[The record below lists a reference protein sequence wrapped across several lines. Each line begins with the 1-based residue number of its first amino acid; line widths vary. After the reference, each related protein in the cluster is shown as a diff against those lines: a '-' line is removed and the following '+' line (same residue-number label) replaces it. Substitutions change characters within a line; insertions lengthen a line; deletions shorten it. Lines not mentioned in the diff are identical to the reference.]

1 MIKSMTGYGLA
12 RLEDDEKSIVVEI
25 KTLNSKFTDLSVRLP
40 KTLYNKEIE
49 IRNLLTGLLERGKIS
64 VSVEYLRKSGSDT
77 NITINEDLFKN
88 YYRKLNDL
96 ATDVGTPA
104 GEIFKIAL
112 QLPEVMVPLENE
124 SQKERAWG
132 EIRELVQKAAEKC
145 NDFRI
150 HEGNEL
156 SEKLQSYIKQIR
168 MALTEIEKLDPERV
182 KRIKSRIKD
191 NLNDL
196 PGKEEIDENRL
207 EQELIYYIEKIDISE
222 EKVRLDT
229 HLNHFIE
236 ILEKDQSNGKKLNFV
251 SQEIGREINTIG
263 SKANDAPI
271 QRQVINMKEALE
283 KIKEQTLNIL

>member
-1 MIKSMTGYGLA
+1 MTGYGLA

-49 IRNLLTGLLERGKIS
+49 IRNLLTGLLERGKIT
-64 VSVEYLRKSGSDT
+64 VSVEYLRKRGSDT
-77 NITINEDLFKN
+77 NITINEDLFKK
-88 YYRKLNDL
+88 YYQKLNDL
-96 ATDVGTPA
+96 ATAVGTPT

-132 EIRELVQKAAEKC
+132 EIRGLVQEAAEKC
-145 NDFRI
+145 NDFRMR
-150 HEGNEL
+150 EGNEL
-156 SEKLQSYIKQIR
+156 SEKLKSYIKQIR
-168 MALTEIEKLDPERV
+168 MPLTEIENLDPERV

-236 ILEKDQSNGKKLNFV
+236 ILEEDWSNGKKLNFV

-263 SKANDAPI
+263 SKANNAAI